1 MAGSSGNGTPPF
13 TRPRVIGALLLL
25 GTACVLAIFDAIPA
39 FDYTLDNV
47 TFLLMLGTGS
57 VLLGVEAFRKFVG

>member
-1 MAGSSGNGTPPF
+1 MAASNGNGTPPF
-13 TRPRVIGALLLL
+13 IRPRVIGALLLL
-25 GTACVLAIFDAIPA
+25 GTACFLAVLDAIPA
-39 FDYTLDNV
+39 FNYQLDNV

>member
-1 MAGSSGNGTPPF
+1 MAGSNGNGTPPF
-13 TRPRVIGALLLL
+13 TKPRVTGALLLL
-25 GTACVLAIFDAIPA
+25 GTACLLAILDAIPW
-39 FDYTLDNV
+39 FNYTLDNV

>member
-1 MAGSSGNGTPPF
+1 MASTNGNGTPPF
-13 TRPRVIGALLLL
+13 QKPRVIGALLLL
-25 GTACVLAIFDAIPA
+25 GTACLLAILDALPI
-39 FDYTLDNV
+39 DYTLDNV

>member
-1 MAGSSGNGTPPF
+1 MAGSNGDGTTPF
-13 TRPRVIGALLLL
+13 TRPRIVIGFMLFA
-25 GTACVLAIFDAIPA
+25 TACLLAIIDAIPW
-39 FDYTLDNV
+39 FSYQLDNV